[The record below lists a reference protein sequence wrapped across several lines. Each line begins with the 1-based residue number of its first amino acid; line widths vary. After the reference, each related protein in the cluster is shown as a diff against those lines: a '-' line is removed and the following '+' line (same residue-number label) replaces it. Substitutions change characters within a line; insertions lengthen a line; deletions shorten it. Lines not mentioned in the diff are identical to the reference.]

1 MKRADNGG
9 AFMNKEGKV
18 IIKNMEFLLKELHKE
33 WDRTGEIKA
42 NVAISLEEIENTHKK
57 LIERISIVQ
66 DAAENESMSFNECIQ
81 LSKEC
86 YVLLRMI
93 KKIKMEEEKANMKGI
108 DIVISV
114 QMDKEELR
122 YYKEIFKE
130 ECK

>member
-1 MKRADNGG
+1 
-9 AFMNKEGKV
+9 MNKEGKV

-114 QMDKEELR
+114 QMDKE
-122 YYKEIFKE
+122 
-130 ECK
+130 

>member
-9 AFMNKEGKV
+9 VLMNKEGKV

-33 WDRTGEIKA
+33 WDRTGEMKA
-42 NVAISLEEIENTHKK
+42 NVAISLEEIENIRKK

-66 DAAENESMSFNECIQ
+66 DAAENESMSFNECVQ

-93 KKIKMEEEKANMKGI
+93 KKIKMEEEKANKKGI
-108 DIVISV
+108 DMVISIP
-114 QMDKEELR
+114 MDKEELK

>member
-1 MKRADNGG
+1 
-9 AFMNKEGKV
+9 MNKEGKV

-42 NVAISLEEIENTHKK
+42 NVVISLEEIENIRKK

-66 DAAENESMSFNECIQ
+66 EAAENESMSFNECIQ

-86 YVLLRMI
+86 YVLLRI
-93 KKIKMEEEKANMKGI
+93 AKKIKMKEEKANKKDI
-108 DIVISV
+108 DMEISV
-114 QMDKEELR
+114 PMDKEELK

>member
-9 AFMNKEGKV
+9 VFMNKEGKV

-33 WDRTGEIKA
+33 WDRTGEMKA
-42 NVAISLEEIENTHKK
+42 NVAISLEEIENIRKK

-66 DAAENESMSFNECIQ
+66 DAAENESMSFNECVQ

-93 KKIKMEEEKANMKGI
+93 KKIKMEEEKANKKGI
-108 DIVISV
+108 DIVISIP
-114 QMDKEELR
+114 MDKEELK

>member
-1 MKRADNGG
+1 
-9 AFMNKEGKV
+9 MNKEGKV

-33 WDRTGEIKA
+33 WDRTGEMKA
-42 NVAISLEEIENTHKK
+42 NVAISLEEIENIRKK

-66 DAAENESMSFNECIQ
+66 DAAENESMSFNEYVQ

-93 KKIKMEEEKANMKGI
+93 KKIKVEEEKANKKGV
-108 DIVISV
+108 DMVISV
-114 QMDKEELR
+114 PMDKEELK

>member
-1 MKRADNGG
+1 MKKDD
-9 AFMNKEGKV
+9 KEFV
-18 IIKNMEFLLKELHKE
+18 NDMEFIMKELHKE
-33 WDRTGEIKA
+33 WDRTGEMKA
-42 NVAISLEEIENTHKK
+42 NVAISLEEIENIRKK

-93 KKIKMEEEKANMKGI
+93 KKIKLEEEKANKKGI
-108 DIVISV
+108 DMVISIP
-114 QMDKEELR
+114 MDKEELK
-122 YYKEIFKE
+122 YYKEIFKD